1 MKREHKRGQN
11 RQHYVEL
18 TTRNEG
24 KDYTEK
30 MEGFKVTHKGGLK
43 TRKAIDIDNCSAR
56 SNKTNKIIRT
66 QTSINNKINSISKKV
81 ELSNMTNK
89 QRRRYYALNK

>member
-1 MKREHKRGQN
+1 MKRTIN
-11 RQHYVEL
+11 RCDFVEL

-30 MEGFKVTHKGGLK
+30 MEGYKVTHKGGLK
-43 TRKAIDIDNCSAR
+43 TRKAIEFNQSAR
-56 SNKTNKIIRT
+56 TNKANKIVRT

-81 ELSNMTNK
+81 ELSNMTSK
-89 QRRRYYALNK
+89 QKRRYYAQLNK